1 MRRWFAPCALGMVL
15 LYAALALGAAGCLF
29 MPKEEHEHDH
39 HAPTHAGHSTLCA
52 WACQVNP
59 TVSLHAAAPI
69 LTTVLLVMTL
79 RLVSA
84 VPQFFLTITVSRSR
98 APPQ

>member
-1 MRRWFAPCALGMVL
+1 MKPWFAPFAVGMVL
-15 LYAALALGAAGCLF
+15 LYSALALGAAGCLLI
-29 MPKEEHEHDH
+29 PSAAPEHEHH
-39 HAPTHAGHSTLCA
+39 TPSHAAHSTLCA

-69 LTTVLLVMTL
+69 LASFLLVATQ
-79 RLVSA
+79 RLMSA
-84 VPQFFLTITVSRSR
+84 ALQSLLIITVSRSR